1 MRHSNPEASHLRA
14 TPETVAPVPIVL
26 LRLGVLRRWWVMAFA
41 LTGCAIGVGALGIF
55 VLLRQPPTPNCNR
68 VFWPFASASLR
79 LYCAQEWAQK
89 YTLEDLFG
97 AIALV
102 DGLSA
107 NHPLRP
113 LINRWVEIW
122 SKQALDLAEV
132 EFHQGN
138 LKQAIYYAN
147 KIPSETTAHKLVAE
161 RIRYWQTQWAQGEK
175 VFKQTEAALNQEN
188 WRQAFGVMV
197 KLLAVDNRYWAKVQY
212 ESLNQRI
219 IQAQQDE
226 VKLVKAE
233 RLVEAGGIENLLN
246 AMDMM
251 QELMENSIF
260 KKSANKGI
268 VKIARALMAV
278 AEKALDQEDLN
289 TALDALKRI
298 PQTVSFWPEVK
309 DWIDIAEAMSSTW
322 SEDVSGYE
330 TAITQLQKIGPQRPL
345 YLKAQEFIQRWSAD
359 IAYVRLLG
367 EARGRAADGS
377 SESLAI
383 AIAQA
388 RQVPRSSSQWETAQQ
403 AITEWSS
410 LLSMQQDQPILDR
423 ADELSVGGDAAALQA
438 AIRQAQQIDRD
449 NPLYD
454 DAQSRIQDWREQIT
468 QQQQA
473 SQPEPPPRSVESPRD
488 AESRNL
494 LQEAQAL
501 SEQGTASAIASAIET
516 ANQVPSASPL
526 RPEAQQSINRWAAQ
540 MLELARSRANYDL
553 NEAIAIAQQIP
564 ASTPTYDAAQQQ
576 VRTWQGGEGQ

>member
-1 MRHSNPEASHLRA
+1 VRHSNPEASHLSA
-14 TPETVAPVPIVL
+14 PPEAVAPITASPFC
-26 LRLGVLRRWWVMAFA
+26 LGLLRRWWVMAFA
-41 LTGCAIGVGALGIF
+41 LTGCVMGAGALGIF
-55 VLLRQPPTPNCNR
+55 VLLRQPPTPNCDR

-79 LYCAQEWAQK
+79 LYCAQEGAQK
-89 YTLEDLFG
+89 YTLEELFG

-102 DGLSA
+102 DGLPE

-147 KIPSETTAHKLVAE
+147 RIPSETTAHKLVAE
-161 RIRYWQTQWAQGEK
+161 RVQYWQKQWVQGEK
-175 VFKQTEAALNQEN
+175 VFKQAEASLNQEN

-197 KLLAVDNRYWAKVQY
+197 KLLMVDNDYWAKTQY

-226 VKLVKAE
+226 SKLVKAE
-233 RLVEAGGIENLLN
+233 RLVEVGGMENLLK

-251 QELMENSIF
+251 QELVADSIF

-268 VKIARALMAV
+268 VKIARALMEI

-309 DWIDIAEAMSSTW
+309 DWIDIAEAMSATW

-345 YLKAQEFIQRWSAD
+345 YLKAQEFMQRWSAD

-377 SESLAI
+377 SESLAV

-388 RQVPRSSSQWETAQQ
+388 RQVPNSSGQWKTAQQ

-410 LLSMQQDQPILDR
+410 LLSTQQDQPILDR
-423 ADELSVGGDAAALQA
+423 ADELSFGGDSASLQA
-438 AIRQAQQIDRD
+438 AIRQAQQIQQG
-449 NPLYD
+449 NPLYK
-454 DAQSRIQDWREQIT
+454 DAQSRIQDWREQVAQR
-468 QQQQA
+468 QQV
-473 SQPEPPPRSVESPRD
+473 SQPEPPDPAVEAPRET
-488 AESRNL
+488 ESRIL

-501 SEQGTASAIASAIET
+501 SEQGTANSIASAIET
-516 ANQVPSASPL
+516 ANQIPSASPL

-564 ASTPTYDAAQQQ
+564 ASTPTYDEAQQQ
-576 VRTWQGGEGQ
+576 VRTWQGDDGQ